1 MSLKKEDILEQVA
14 ETAHSSPS
22 TARRGFVGGALATLG
37 LAGIGSVSATSEPT
51 VSEDK
56 RRLEQTAQPLLDRL
70 SDDELLE
77 TADTTALPNAEL
89 TVSSTAGAT
98 VVESESGPQR
108 AFVTLVDDGKL
119 EVNLGGVAMEPYA
132 IHRPESAES
141 QIYLP
146 DGDGSYEPRPF
157 GSSRD
162 DDISTDQIAN
172 CDGCDC
178 YDNNSCWT
186 ADYVTICSSIE
197 DGECVSTADCTCK
210 L

>member
-14 ETAHSSPS
+14 ETADSSPS

-51 VSEDK
+51 VAEDK
-56 RRLEQTAQPLLDRL
+56 RRLERTAQPLLDRL
-70 SDDELLE
+70 SGDDLLE
-77 TADTTALPNAEL
+77 TADASALPDAEL
-89 TVSSTAGAT
+89 TVSSTAGT
-98 VVESESGPQR
+98 TIVESESGPQR
-108 AFVTLVDDGKL
+108 AFVTRVDDGKL
-119 EVNLGGVAMEPYA
+119 EVNLGGAAMEPYA

-146 DGDGSYEPRPF
+146 DSDGSYETRPF
-157 GSSRD
+157 GSSKD
-162 DDISTDQIAN
+162 DDVSTDQIAD

-178 YDNNSCWT
+178 YSNNSCWW
-186 ADYVTICSSIE
+186 DKYVTICSSIE
-197 DGECVSTADCTCK
+197 NGDCVSTSDCTCK